1 MSLFDKLMQRFHST
15 EESTQ
20 ANTGGE
26 QQQEQ
31 QSTVVKPEIGVS
43 YSESGYDDGYEDDDY
58 EDDGETT
65 EGDKSTTGEDN
76 EDNGQKESDEAVGT
90 DDADSTDQ
98 DEQIFKGEQEAPEF
112 DTTVEQLESS
122 ITEYTQLV
130 EQTIADG
137 KLTAESVQ
145 AIEQEYAA
153 NGKLSEESYKA
164 LADAGFP
171 KLFVDSYLRGQE
183 AVSNSYVQSVIS
195 MAGGNEAFKQ
205 LCEYLATEGTL
216 EAFQDAVENRNSS
229 SIRAFMKMA
238 ESGLRAKYG
247 RPAQRSV
254 AQAAVPVAKP
264 TSAQEAIK
272 PFESRAEMMA
282 AMNDPRYQRDASYN
296 RLVMARLLK
305 SNI

>member
-1 MSLFDKLMQRFHST
+1 MSLFDKLMQRFHSIQ
-15 EESTQ
+15 ESTQ
-20 ANTGGE
+20 ASTE
-26 QQQEQ
+26 PTQQ
-31 QSTVVKPEIGVS
+31 VVASEDNIS
-43 YSESGYDDGYEDDDY
+43 YTESGYDDGYDDEEGESTDGD
-58 EDDGETT
+58 ETDGEGS
-65 EGDKSTTGEDN
+65 EGEEGEETGE
-76 EDNGQKESDEAVGT
+76 AVDT
-90 DDADSTDQ
+90 DDVGST
-98 DEQIFKGEQEAPEF
+98 EQVFKGEQETPEF
-112 DTTVEQLESS
+112 ETTVEQLESN

-130 EQTIADG
+130 DQTIADG

-164 LADAGFP
+164 LAEAGFP

-205 LCEYLATEGTL
+205 LCEYLAVEGTL

-229 SIRAFMKMA
+229 SIRAFMKMT
-238 ESGLRAKYG
+238 ESGLRTKYG

-254 AQAAVPVAKP
+254 AQAAVPATKP
-264 TSAQEAIK
+264 ASTQEAIK
-272 PFESRAEMMA
+272 PFASRAEMMD
-282 AMNDPRYQRDASYN
+282 AMNDPRYQRDAVYN
-296 RLVMARLLK
+296 RMVMARLMK

>member
-20 ANTGGE
+20 ATTGGE
-26 QQQEQ
+26 QQQQQEQ
-31 QSTVVKPEIGVS
+31 QSTVVKPEIGIS
-43 YSESGYDDGYEDDDY
+43 YSESGYDDGYED
-58 EDDGETT
+58 EDEETT
-65 EGDKSTTGEDN
+65 EGDESTGEDN
-76 EDNGQKESDEAVGT
+76 GQNESDEAVDT
-90 DDADSTDQ
+90 DDVDSTDQ

-205 LCEYLATEGTL
+205 LCEYLAAEGTL

-229 SIRAFMKMA
+229 SIRAFMKMV

-247 RPAQRSV
+247 KPAQRSV
-254 AQAAVPVAKP
+254 AQSAVPAAKHI
-264 TSAQEAIK
+264 SAKEAIK
-272 PFESRAEMMA
+272 PFESRAEMIA
-282 AMNDPRYQRDASYN
+282 AMNDPRYQRDAAYN
-296 RLVMARLLK
+296 RLVMERLLK

>member
-20 ANTGGE
+20 ASTE
-26 QQQEQ
+26 PAQQAVAPLEDN
-31 QSTVVKPEIGVS
+31 IS
-43 YSESGYDDGYEDDDY
+43 YTESGYDDGYDDD
-58 EDDGETT
+58 EIESDGDDTDGEGSESE
-65 EGDKSTTGEDN
+65 EGEETGE
-76 EDNGQKESDEAVGT
+76 AVDT
-90 DDADSTDQ
+90 DDVDST
-98 DEQIFKGEQEAPEF
+98 EQVFKGEQEAPEF
-112 DTTVEQLESS
+112 ETTVGQLESN

-145 AIEQEYAA
+145 AIEAEYAST
-153 NGKLSEESYKA
+153 GKLSDESYKA
-164 LADAGFP
+164 LAAAGFP

-205 LCEYLATEGTL
+205 LCEHLAVEGTL

-254 AQAAVPVAKP
+254 AQAAVPAAKP
-264 TSAQEAIK
+264 ASTQEAIK
-272 PFESRAEMMA
+272 PFESRAEMVA
-282 AMNDPRYQRDASYN
+282 AMNDPRYQRDAAYN
-296 RLVMARLLK
+296 RMVVARLMK
-305 SNI
+305 SNV

>member
-1 MSLFDKLMQRFHST
+1 MDLFGKLMQRFHST

-20 ANTGGE
+20 ASTGEE
-26 QQQEQ
+26 QQAA
-31 QSTVVKPEIGVS
+31 VKPEVEIS
-43 YSESGYDDGYEDDDY
+43 YTESGYDDGYEEEESTDGDDSQS
-58 EDDGETT
+58 EEGE
-65 EGDKSTTGEDN
+65 
-76 EDNGQKESDEAVGT
+76 GQESDEAVDT
-90 DDADSTDQ
+90 NDVDSTDS
-98 DEQIFKGEQEAPEF
+98 DEQIFKGEQ
-112 DTTVEQLESS
+112 DTTEFETTVGQLESN

-153 NGKLSEESYKA
+153 SGKLSEESYKA
-164 LADAGFP
+164 LAEAGFP

-205 LCEYLATEGTL
+205 LCEHLAVEGTL

-238 ESGLRAKYG
+238 ESGLRTKYG

-254 AQAAVPVAKP
+254 AQAAVPAAKP
-264 TSAQEAIK
+264 ASTQEAIK
-272 PFESRAEMMA
+272 PFASRAEMMA
-282 AMNDPRYQRDASYN
+282 AMNDPRYQRDAAYN
-296 RLVMARLLK
+296 RMVTARLMK

>member
-1 MSLFDKLMQRFHST
+1 MDLFGKLLQRFHST

-20 ANTGGE
+20 ASTGEE
-26 QQQEQ
+26 QQAA
-31 QSTVVKPEIGVS
+31 VKPEVEIS
-43 YSESGYDDGYEDDDY
+43 YTESGYDDGYEEEDEESTDGDDSQS
-58 EDDGETT
+58 EEGE
-65 EGDKSTTGEDN
+65 
-76 EDNGQKESDEAVGT
+76 GQESDEAVDT
-90 DDADSTDQ
+90 SDVDSTDS
-98 DEQIFKGEQEAPEF
+98 DEQIFKGEQETPEF
-112 DTTVEQLESS
+112 ETTVEQLETN

-164 LADAGFP
+164 LAEAGFP

-205 LCEYLATEGTL
+205 LCEHLAVEGTL
-216 EAFQDAVENRNSS
+216 EVFQDAVENRNSS

-254 AQAAVPVAKP
+254 AQAAVPAAKP
-264 TSAQEAIK
+264 ASTQEAIK
-272 PFESRAEMMA
+272 PFTSRAEMVA
-282 AMNDPRYQRDASYN
+282 AMNDPRYQRDAAYN
-296 RLVMARLLK
+296 RMVVARLMK